1 MFIVLTDLSGR
12 QILVN
17 ASLIQ
22 TISPLQGATT
32 IHMLGQERTKAVK
45 ETIEEIYEMVRNA
58 K

>member
-1 MFIVLTDLSGR
+1 MFIVLTNLSGQ
-12 QILVN
+12 QILIN

-22 TISPLQGATT
+22 TISPLQGATA

>member
-1 MFIVLTDLSGR
+1 MFIVLTNLSGQ
-12 QILVN
+12 QILIN

-22 TISPLQGATT
+22 VIFPLQGATT
-32 IHMLGQERTKAVK
+32 IHILGQERPKAVR